1 MELLTERHA
10 DEIAGVLSCYD
21 RILIQGTLPGLCYAE
36 GMTAYLKARQIR
48 IFDYAHFAQPLR
60 DALRDPDGRVR
71 ARAALA
77 CWNLGGPD
85 NRVVAVLA
93 ELLWSG
99 NGEARVEAART
110 LWCIARTQES
120 ARVLIALLRDGDAE
134 VRAKASEALRSLGP
148 EAKRFVPLLRL

>member
-1 MELLTERHA
+1 M
-10 DEIAGVLSCYD
+10 
-21 RILIQGTLPGLCYAE
+21 
-36 GMTAYLKARQIR
+36 
-48 IFDYAHFAQPLR
+48 
-60 DALRDPDGRVR
+60 R

-134 VRAKASEALRSLGP
+134 VRAMASEALRSLGP
-148 EAKRFVPLLRL
+148 EAKRFVPLLRPLLEDERRTVRSEVAELLRQIAPPAARTQLADRR